1 MQYPAWKYFV
11 IIIVLIIAGLYAA
24 PNLYP
29 DEPAV
34 QITSSAAGTQLSE
47 GILTESQSLLKEA
60 GLSYHDGTFEG
71 NSALVRLD
79 NPEAQLKAQEVLRQ
93 NLGDDYV
100 VALNLAQTTPQW
112 LRDIGA
118 KPMKLGLDLR
128 GGVRFVLE
136 VDMNKALEQRL
147 NSASRDVRRDLRAER
162 VAIKGIKTE
171 AKSIVLH
178 FANTDMRNRA
188 QNILQNSMG
197 TTFNLQSSIDEQ
209 GAALIMAYNDAT
221 LEEIYSFAVSKT

>member
-1 MQYPAWKYFV
+1 MQYPAWKYLL
-11 IIIVLIIAGLYAA
+11 IIVVLIIAGLYAA

-34 QITSSAAGTQLSE
+34 QITSAAAGTQLSE
-47 GILTESQSLLKEA
+47 GILTESQGLLKEA
-60 GLSYHDGTFEG
+60 GLNYHDGTFKG

-79 NPEAQLKAQEVLRQ
+79 NPVDQLKAQEVLRK
-93 NLGDDYV
+93 NLGDNYV

-136 VDMNKALEQRL
+136 VIWT
-147 NSASRDVRRDLRAER
+147 RRSNN
-162 VAIKGIKTE
+162 V
-171 AKSIVLH
+171 
-178 FANTDMRNRA
+178 
-188 QNILQNSMG
+188 
-197 TTFNLQSSIDEQ
+197 
-209 GAALIMAYNDAT
+209 
-221 LEEIYSFAVSKT
+221 

>member
-1 MQYPAWKYFV
+1 MQYPAWKYLV
-11 IIIVLIIAGLYAA
+11 IIVVLIVAGLYAA

-34 QITSSAAGTQLSE
+34 QITSAAAGTQLSE
-47 GILTESQSLLKEA
+47 SVLTESERLLSEA
-60 GLSYHDGTFEG
+60 NIDFHDGSFED

-79 NPEAQLKAQEVLRQ
+79 TPDEQLKAQEVLRQ

-136 VDMNKALEQRL
+136 VDMDKALEQRL
-147 NSASRDVRRDLRAER
+147 SSASRDVRRELRAER
-162 VAIKGIKTE
+162 VAVTG
-171 AKSIVLH
+171 VP
-178 FANTDMRNRA
+178 RA
-188 QNILQNSMG
+188 QG
-197 TTFNLQSSIDEQ
+197 
-209 GAALIMAYNDAT
+209 
-221 LEEIYSFAVSKT
+221 

>member
-1 MQYPAWKYFV
+1 MQYPAWKYLLITV
-11 IIIVLIIAGLYAA
+11 VLIIAGLYAA

-47 GILTESQSLLKEA
+47 GILTESEDLLESA
-60 GLSYHDGTFEG
+60 GLDNHDGTFEG
-71 NSALVRLD
+71 NSALVRLN
-79 NPEAQLKAQEVLRQ
+79 NPVDQLKAQEVLRQ

-136 VDMNKALEQRL
+136 VDMDKALEQRL
-147 NSASRDVRRDLRAER
+147 TSASRDMRRELRAEQ
-162 VAIKGIKTE
+162 VAVKGLKTE
-171 AKSIVLH
+171 GQSVVLH
-178 FANTDMRNRA
+178 FNDTDTRNQARKHIA
-188 QNILQNSMG
+188 RY
-197 TTFNLQSSIDEQ
+197 DE
-209 GAALIMAYNDAT
+209 
-221 LEEIYSFAVSKT
+221 